1 MTQPSPHCSHASS
14 PAVLPSARRR
24 RRRRGQSLVEFS
36 LVAPLFFF
44 LAFGMVDFG
53 RAIYYENMLT
63 SAAREGARIA
73 ILPDNP
79 CNTIYGSSN
88 NNGATSCT
96 GSGSGNGTTV
106 CGAIKAQA
114 ALVGTWSCT
123 EGGTLPATGSAD
135 TAYVEVDQYP
145 ASNTPC
151 TTSLAAGVTP
161 PSASTPRSG
170 GNLPILV
177 TIRYYYR
184 PLTPF
189 ISNWFPSTYYLS
201 STSCVRPEY

>member
-1 MTQPSPHCSHASS
+1 MRLPLLRRSTAPSR
-14 PAVLPSARRR
+14 VILPSARRAG
-24 RRRRGQSLVEFS
+24 RRGQSLVEFA

-79 CNTIYGSSN
+79 CNTIYGTSN
-88 NNGATSCT
+88 SNGSTTC
-96 GSGSGNGTTV
+96 SGSSSGTGTTV
-106 CGAIKAQA
+106 CGAIRAQA
-114 ALVGTWSCT
+114 AMVGTWSCT
-123 EGGTLPATGSAD
+123 EGGTLPATGSPD
-135 TAYVEVDQYP
+135 TAYVQVEQYP

-151 TTSLAAGVTP
+151 TTSLAQGVTP
-161 PSASTPRSG
+161 PSTTTPRSG

-189 ISNWFPSTYYLS
+189 ISNWFPASYYLS
-201 STSCVRPEY
+201 STSCVRAEY